1 MASSTFSGNS
11 LSSVRFCNASP
22 CTFFR
27 DVCASAPA
35 SGFGTSVTATAFV
48 ASSPPTAS
56 DAAALGF
63 FAALSLG
70 FFAALPARARSSGFF
85 TAFSLGFGA
94 SSIFTFSVEPLHFS
108 VFPSSFSALSTSFL
122 LLNVTT
128 AAVLPMVCTD
138 SILPHPEKTF
148 FISNPSRTFGNPET
162 NTFLSTGWASAP
174 TSDLGPPAL
183 PTFFGADSSSSLSS
197 LSAASGAALAFGS
210 ALASDFSAWISSTS
224 SSSLSS
230 SSESTG
236 LAAAAF
242 G

>member
-70 FFAALPARARSSGFF
+70 F
-85 TAFSLGFGA
+85 GA

-122 LLNVTT
+122 LPNVTT

-138 SILPHPEKTF
+138 SILPHPEKTVF
-148 FISNPSRTFGNPET
+148 MSNPSRTFGNPET

-183 PTFFGADSSSSLSS
+183 PTFFGADSSPSLSS
-197 LSAASGAALAFGS
+197 LSAANGAALAFGS